1 MTANHIDG
9 ALVRAYRNTAF
20 EVDHAE
26 RHFAIWIGK
35 RCEPLDALL
44 RQHGQRQWAYVTAC
58 NPYSVRLAAADNARR
73 QSALQAYLR
82 EAGFVIYPGRGVPAE
97 PGWQSEDSFL
107 VLGITREQALRV
119 GAMFEQNAIVA
130 GEAGCAAELL
140 LCRR

>member
-1 MTANHIDG
+1 MAANPIDS
-9 ALVRAYRNTAF
+9 ALVCAYRNTAF
-20 EVDHAE
+20 EVDHPQ
-26 RHFAIWIGK
+26 RHFAIRIGK